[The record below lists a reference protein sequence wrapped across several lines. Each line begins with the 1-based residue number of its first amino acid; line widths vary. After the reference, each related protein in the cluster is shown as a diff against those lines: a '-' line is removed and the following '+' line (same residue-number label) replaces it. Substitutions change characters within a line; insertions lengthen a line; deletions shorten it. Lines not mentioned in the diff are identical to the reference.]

1 MTLRHK
7 YLQRGAAMVE
17 TALVMGFLIFMI
29 FSSIDLYFLSAAY
42 STYSQIAR
50 EGVMTGMRMDSLFNT
65 ANGSCTVNTNGVTHT
80 DLQNVSPRYQ
90 NCADGQQS
98 TCGHYVVHW
107 RIKKALDTYRSSR
120 VSNPSMSSTCRES
133 GTKSI
138 EVRLSATFNGYSPAF
153 KNIAISV
160 RQRGEMVT

>member
-1 MTLRHK
+1 MILRHK

-29 FSSIDLYFLSAAY
+29 FSSVDLFFLSAAY

-50 EGVMTGMRMDSLFNT
+50 EGVMAGMRMDSLFNST
-65 ANGSCTVNTNGVTHT
+65 NGSCSVSTNGVTHP
-80 DLQNVSPRYQ
+80 DLQNVSPQYQ
-90 NCADGQQS
+90 NCADGQLS
-98 TCGHYVVHW
+98 TCGHYLVQW
-107 RIKKALDTYRSSR
+107 RIKKALDGFRSSR
-120 VSNPSMSSTCRES
+120 VSNPGMSTTCRES

>member
-7 YLQRGAAMVE
+7 YLQRGAAMVG

-29 FSSIDLYFLSAAY
+29 ISSIDLFFLSAAY

-50 EGVMTGMRMDSLFNT
+50 EGVIAGVRMDSFFNSK
-65 ANGSCTVNTNGVTHT
+65 NGSCDVSTNGVTHT
-80 DLQNVSPRYQ
+80 DLQNVSPQYQ
-90 NCADGQQS
+90 NCADGQLG
-98 TCGHYVVHW
+98 TCGHYALHW
-107 RIKKALDTYRSSR
+107 RIKKALDAFRSTR
-120 VSNPSMSSTCRES
+120 VSNPSMSTTCREL

-138 EVRLSATFNGYSPAF
+138 EVRLDATFNGYSPAF
-153 KNIAISV
+153 RNIAISV